1 MYNFKKILVR
11 HILDTTT
18 SKDIPTIVKKE
29 FKGDFK
35 MYLYTLSTPELGDMI
50 LTRR

>member
-35 MYLYTLSTPELGDMI
+35 MYLYTLTTQEIEEMI
-50 LTRR
+50 INRR